1 MAQYTAKDLRSI
13 TKNELI
19 ELLKKEGIEYDANMP
34 YFALRAKL
42 LNKDENKDDDSMA
55 RKNNKV
61 EEIVK
66 DNATEEV
73 KEVIEEVKE
82 VIEEQAEVIEQ
93 PQEVKAPEETKPVS
107 KPKPIG
113 SGLKALRGELVKRK
127 GGKGL
132 GVSAFSTELA
142 KRKGQRVTGVTFAQE
157 LKSRQLK
164 YKSK

>member
-13 TKNELI
+13 TKDELI
-19 ELLKKEGIEYDANMP
+19 ELLKKEGIEYDETMP

-61 EEIVK
+61 EEVVK

-73 KEVIEEVKE
+73 KIE
-82 VIEEQAEVIEQ
+82 EQ
-93 PQEVKAPEETKPVS
+93 PQEEKTEELKEEKSQQETEAPKAKPAS
-107 KPKPIG
+107 KPKTAG
-113 SGLKALRGELVKRK
+113 SGLKTLHN
-127 GGKGL
+127 
-132 GVSAFSTELA
+132 ELA
-142 KRKGQRVTGVTFAQE
+142 KRKGGRGLGASAFATELARRKGERTTGVTFAQE

-164 YKSK
+164 YRSK